1 MKQACPSSEQ
11 VQNWWTLMQQ
21 KQATKIYPVRDGAY
35 YRLRAF
41 TDKRKKCG
49 EISLGLRDK
58 RSAQRIADSL
68 ELDTATNDQSPAGAL
83 NRYIEHL
90 TKHANACKKGKY
102 ALTSLSESTEHT
114 IRTIKS
120 RLSKHFLEF
129 CRKRRITDISEM
141 FKREI
146 INAYIDELYE
156 NVAIGDTSR
165 SIMASTLTFLRWY
178 DGKQDNSLMNTKF
191 YEAIKGWR
199 SRFGFKRSRPKVFLR
214 PDQIQAILRYE
225 YPDDRIK
232 ALFFFPLICGLR
244 YNEFINLRWR
254 DLNYGN
260 NNLDVTIAKGGTC
273 RKAQFPKVMQDF
285 LRKVQLS
292 RSTGNLPGDKL
303 FKEYDRNRDLG
314 IYKTLL
320 KEITGV
326 EGKDTTSNC
335 LRRSGCH
342 LIEKFKHGLGDLQL
356 GHSICSRV
364 THKSY
369 TDCNDYEEVNAFW
382 DELYRKSQQP
392 APITGIE
399 PNRIVA
405 EQANIISFQEIGSIT
420 G

>member
-1 MKQACPSSEQ
+1 MKQACPSTEK
-11 VQNWWTLMQQ
+11 VQNWWMQMQQ

-58 RSAQRIADSL
+58 RSAQQIADSL

-102 ALTSLSESTEHT
+102 VLTSLSDSTEHT
-114 IRTIKS
+114 ICTIKS

-129 CRKRRITDISEM
+129 CRKKRITDISEM

-178 DGKQDNSLMNTKF
+178 DGKQINSLMNTKF

-225 YPDDRIK
+225 YPDERIK

-254 DLNYGN
+254 DLDYGN

-273 RKAQFPKVMQDF
+273 RKAQFPKVMQEF
-285 LRKVQLS
+285 LRKVKFN

-320 KEITGV
+320 KEMTGV

-364 THKSY
+364 AHKSY

>member
-1 MKQACPSSEQ
+1 MKIAYPSTEQ
-11 VQNWWTLMQQ
+11 IQEWWNRMQD
-21 KQATKIYPVRDGAY
+21 KQATRLYAVADHGI

-41 TDKRKKCG
+41 TDKREKRG
-49 EISLGLRDK
+49 EISLGLKDK
-58 RSAQRIADSL
+58 MSAQRIADSL
-68 ELDTATNDQSPAGAL
+68 ALDIATDDKSPAGAL
-83 NRYIEHL
+83 ISYIDHL
-90 TKHANACKKGKY
+90 KKHANACKKGKY
-102 ALTSLSESTEHT
+102 ALTSLSESIEHT
-114 IRTIKS
+114 ICTIES
-120 RLSKHFLEF
+120 RLRKHLLGF
-129 CRKRRITDISEM
+129 CRKKRITDISEM

-165 SIMASTLTFLRWY
+165 SIFATSLTFLRWY
-178 DGKQDNSLMNTKF
+178 DGKQENPLMNTKF

-214 PDQIQAILRYE
+214 PDQIQAILRYD
-225 YPDDRIK
+225 YPDERIK

-254 DLNYGN
+254 DLDYAN
-260 NNLDVTIAKGGTC
+260 NNLDITIAKGGTC
-273 RKAQFPKVMQDF
+273 RKAQFPKVMQEF
-285 LRKVQLS
+285 LRKVQFN

-320 KEITGV
+320 KEMTGV

-392 APITGIE
+392 APVTGIE
-399 PNRIVA
+399 PNKTVA
-405 EQANIISFQEIGSIT
+405 EQANVIRFDKIASIT

>member
-1 MKQACPSSEQ
+1 MKQACPSTEQ
-11 VQNWWTLMQQ
+11 VQNWWTQMQQ

-68 ELDTATNDQSPAGAL
+68 VLDTATDDQSPAGTL
-83 NRYIEHL
+83 NKYIDHL

-102 ALTSLSESTEHT
+102 ALTSLSDSTEHT
-114 IRTIKS
+114 ICTIKS
-120 RLSKHFLEF
+120 RLSKHFLGF
-129 CRKRRITDISEM
+129 CRKRRITDISEI

-178 DGKQDNSLMNTKF
+178 DGKQENSLMNTKF

-225 YPDDRIK
+225 YPDERIK

-254 DLNYGN
+254 DLDYGN

-273 RKAQFPKVMQDF
+273 RKAQFPKVMQEF
-285 LRKVQLS
+285 LRKVKFN

-320 KEITGV
+320 KEMTGV